1 MGVNLIQFDDGSM
14 GIQGHDLDS
23 GAFIIASAEYNASS
37 VDKTF
42 FVAPRAVKVVGITL
56 RPTVAGT
63 DAGAVTVQVEKVP
76 SGTAIG
82 SGTDLMSA
90 TLNLKGT
97 ANTNQTGSLSATASA
112 LRLAAGDALGV
123 DFTGTLTSA
132 TGVITVAMIPL

>member
-1 MGVNLIQFDDGSM
+1 MPNLIQFDDGSM
-14 GIQGHDLDS
+14 GIQGSNLDA
-23 GAFIIASAEYNASS
+23 GAFIFASADYNAAS
-37 VDKTF
+37 VDFSF
-42 FVAPRAVKVVGITL
+42 FVAPRAMKVVGITL

-63 DAGAVTVQVEKVP
+63 DGGAVTAQVEKVP

-97 ANTNQTGSLSATASA
+97 ANTNQTGTLSATASA

-123 DFTGTLTSA
+123 DFTGVLTNA